1 MNDLKI
7 LVTASEAAK
16 MLAMGQSTFWR
27 KVAEKKL
34 PQPVKVAGITRW
46 RVADLHACIE
56 IPANPTTTE
65 AQSAHA

>member
-1 MNDLKI
+1 MSDSKI
-7 LVTASEAAK
+7 LVTAAEAAK

-46 RVADLHACIE
+46 RVADLHACV
-56 IPANPTTTE
+56 ADQASQPTT
-65 AQSAHA
+65 ASDPVSA

>member
-1 MNDLKI
+1 MINDTKI
-7 LVTASEAAK
+7 LVTAAEAAK
-16 MLAMGQSTFWR
+16 MLALGQSTFWR

-56 IPANPTTTE
+56 IQASQTTT
-65 AQSAHA
+65 A